1 MTIEPGEYFVVYYNF
16 PKVQKKVRKEEMRRG
31 LTIPIPEAHCSV
43 TVPPSDVG
51 KDVTITCK
59 VSTNLISLF
68 YKSTCSAIVFTYAL
82 KVLTFMVR
90 SPISDNIIW
99 HFNIFHF
106 LNELHI
112 QLLKKPNNFEL
123 WFQRINH
130 LANKF
135 TRF

>member
-99 HFNIFHF
+99 NFNIYPLPESIAHSIIKKKQVT
-106 LNELHI
+106 LNYGFKELI
-112 QLLKKPNNFEL
+112 
-123 WFQRINH
+123 
-130 LANKF
+130 A
-135 TRF
+135 

>member
-82 KVLTFMVR
+82 KVLTFIVR

-99 HFNIFHF
+99 NFNIYPLPESIAHSIIKKNQVTLSYGFK
-106 LNELHI
+106 ELI
-112 QLLKKPNNFEL
+112 
-123 WFQRINH
+123 
-130 LANKF
+130 A
-135 TRF
+135 

>member
-68 YKSTCSAIVFTYAL
+68 YKSTCSAIVFTCAL

-99 HFNIFHF
+99 NFNIYPLPESIAHSIIKKKQVTLSYGFK
-106 LNELHI
+106 ELI
-112 QLLKKPNNFEL
+112 
-123 WFQRINH
+123 
-130 LANKF
+130 A
-135 TRF
+135 

>member
-99 HFNIFHF
+99 NFNIYPLPESIAHSIIKKNQVTLSYGFK
-106 LNELHI
+106 ELI
-112 QLLKKPNNFEL
+112 
-123 WFQRINH
+123 
-130 LANKF
+130 A
-135 TRF
+135 

>member
-99 HFNIFHF
+99 NFNIYPLPESIAHSIIKKKQVTLSYGFK
-106 LNELHI
+106 ELI
-112 QLLKKPNNFEL
+112 
-123 WFQRINH
+123 
-130 LANKF
+130 A
-135 TRF
+135 

>member
-68 YKSTCSAIVFTYAL
+68 YKSTCSAIVFTSAL

-99 HFNIFHF
+99 NFNIYPLPESIAHSIIKKKQVTLSYGFK
-106 LNELHI
+106 ELI
-112 QLLKKPNNFEL
+112 
-123 WFQRINH
+123 
-130 LANKF
+130 A
-135 TRF
+135 

>member
-99 HFNIFHF
+99 NFNIYPLSESIAHSIIKKNQVTLSYGFK
-106 LNELHI
+106 ELI
-112 QLLKKPNNFEL
+112 
-123 WFQRINH
+123 
-130 LANKF
+130 A
-135 TRF
+135 

>member
-68 YKSTCSAIVFTYAL
+68 YKSTCSAIIFTYAL

-99 HFNIFHF
+99 NFNIYPLPESIAHSIIKKNQVTLSYGFK
-106 LNELHI
+106 ELI
-112 QLLKKPNNFEL
+112 
-123 WFQRINH
+123 
-130 LANKF
+130 A
-135 TRF
+135 

>member
-68 YKSTCSAIVFTYAL
+68 YKSTCSAIVFTCAL

-99 HFNIFHF
+99 NFNIYPLPESIAHSIIKKNQVTLSYGFK
-106 LNELHI
+106 ELI
-112 QLLKKPNNFEL
+112 
-123 WFQRINH
+123 
-130 LANKF
+130 A
-135 TRF
+135 

>member
-43 TVPPSDVG
+43 AVPPSDVG

-99 HFNIFHF
+99 NFNIYPLPESIAHSIIKKKQVTLSYGFK
-106 LNELHI
+106 ELI
-112 QLLKKPNNFEL
+112 
-123 WFQRINH
+123 
-130 LANKF
+130 A
-135 TRF
+135 

>member
-16 PKVQKKVRKEEMRRG
+16 PKVHKKVRKEEMRRG

-99 HFNIFHF
+99 NFNIYPLPESIAHSIIKKNQVTLSYGFK
-106 LNELHI
+106 ELI
-112 QLLKKPNNFEL
+112 
-123 WFQRINH
+123 
-130 LANKF
+130 A
-135 TRF
+135 